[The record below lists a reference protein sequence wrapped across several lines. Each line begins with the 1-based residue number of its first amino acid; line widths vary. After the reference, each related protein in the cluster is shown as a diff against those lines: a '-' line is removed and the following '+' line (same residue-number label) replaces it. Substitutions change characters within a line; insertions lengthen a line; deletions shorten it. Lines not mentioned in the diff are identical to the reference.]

1 MKLDILCFFALSL
14 ISASLVAV
22 VNEEV
27 TRTVDASTAMV
38 KITTDI
44 KVEGSG
50 KEYSFYVPNSQAN
63 HVAYIS
69 AAAKGKKGKAKGRG
83 YKLSAPVIDDDHKEY
98 TKYIIFVDESNP
110 TIRVKMILTDLL
122 EPYPAEIT
130 QSDNQ
135 FVRLFDNHYFYSP
148 YSTTSQKLV
157 VKLASSTVE
166 SYTRLAPHVLKEALT
181 FGPYKEIEPLVSPC

>member
-1 MKLDILCFFALSL
+1 MTKCGERLLFYLESNPNFRMKLDILCFFALSL
-14 ISASLVAV
+14 ISASLAAV

-98 TKYIIFVDESNP
+98 TKYIIFVDESSP

-130 QSDNQ
+130 QSDN
-135 FVRLFDNHYFYSP
+135 P
-148 YSTTSQKLV
+148 
-157 VKLASSTVE
+157 
-166 SYTRLAPHVLKEALT
+166 VLCDSLT
-181 FGPYKEIEPLVSPC
+181 IITFIHLIVQHHKSW